1 MGIQQIRR
9 REKVEEE
16 GEKGGEE
23 EKQKQKEIIN
33 RRIENFDP
41 QRYLEATTTTATH
54 TMICILLIS
63 VCIIHHS
70 SFIIYYILFIG
81 VFHIY
86 LCTFETGRLTWEKK
100 EPEKDEVWPSPRY
113 HHSATLVGSSLY
125 IFGGSIDV
133 SPSPFSSS
141 PFSLSLLFLHFPL
154 PLLSCVFKDAL
165 TIW

>member
-16 GEKGGEE
+16 GEEEGEE

-63 VCIIHHS
+63 VCAIHHS

-81 VFHIY
+81 VFIYIY
-86 LCTFETGRLTWEKK
+86 LHLKQVDQHGRKKNQRKTRCGPLPDTITPPLSWALLCTSL
-100 EPEKDEVWPSPRY
+100 VAPSTY
-113 HHSATLVGSSLY
+113 L
-125 IFGGSIDV
+125 
-133 SPSPFSSS
+133 
-141 PFSLSLLFLHFPL
+141 LSLLFFSFSFFIFPS
-154 PLLSCVFKDAL
+154 PSSSPVFQGSFDHL
-165 TIW
+165 VEV